1 MHAQY
6 IIYTRLH
13 VLVHATS
20 PFLGKR
26 VKAYLEVESPS
37 LFASWSLFDVVDS
50 EVVDLPDVVD
60 SKVVDLPNVVDSDR
74 VPPYLSSRLVPVDAD
89 LPSLAP
95 H

>member
-1 MHAQY
+1 M
-6 IIYTRLH
+6 YTRLH

-20 PFLGKR
+20 PFLGKW
-26 VKAYLEVESPS
+26 VKVYLEVESPS
-37 LFASWSLFDVVDS
+37 LFVSWSLFDVVDL

-60 SKVVDLPNVVDSDR
+60 SDR
-74 VPPYLSSRLVPVDAD
+74 VPPYLALILSLWM